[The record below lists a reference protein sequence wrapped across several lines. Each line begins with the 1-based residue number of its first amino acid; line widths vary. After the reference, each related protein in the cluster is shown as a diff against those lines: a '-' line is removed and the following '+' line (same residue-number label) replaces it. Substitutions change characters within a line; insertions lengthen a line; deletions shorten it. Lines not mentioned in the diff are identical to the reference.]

1 MNPYRDGD
9 EVSHISQ
16 WTRLDVGNSG
26 SSAASDTGEMS
37 RSETGE
43 SILRDLRILLPLKK
57 LNVVES

>member
-16 WTRLDVGNSG
+16 WKRLDVGNSG
-26 SSAASDTGEMS
+26 SSADSDTGEMS

-43 SILRDLRILLPLKK
+43 SILRDFRILLPAKT
-57 LNVVES
+57 